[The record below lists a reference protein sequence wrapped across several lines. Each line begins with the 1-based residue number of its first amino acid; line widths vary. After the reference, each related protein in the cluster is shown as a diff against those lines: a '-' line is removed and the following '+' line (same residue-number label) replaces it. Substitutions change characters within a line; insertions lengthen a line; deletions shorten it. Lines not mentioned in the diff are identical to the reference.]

1 MTIESTY
8 NQLKENANKQ
18 MKTGDVTGYLRSL
31 IQLQQMR
38 RELSLLLRN
47 NG

>member
-1 MTIESTY
+1 MTIESIY
-8 NQLKENANKQ
+8 SQLKENANKQ

-38 RELSLLLRN
+38 RELSQVLRN
-47 NG
+47 NA

>member
-1 MTIESTY
+1 MTIESMY
-8 NQLKENANKQ
+8 SQLKQNANNQ
-18 MKTGDVTGYLRSL
+18 MKRGDVTGYLRSL